1 MVKRKK
7 FRKQEEVVLTLDD
20 LQSMRDG
27 ANDYF
32 SKKNAQAQI
41 DLHFMP
47 PKPKR
52 KKKEKKEKRYRERN

>member
-7 FRKQEEVVLTLDD
+7 FRKPQEEVLTLED
-20 LQSMRDG
+20 LQAMRYQTPNPFQRKG
-27 ANDYF
+27 I
-32 SKKNAQAQI
+32 QTQI

-52 KKKEKKEKRYRERN
+52 KKKEKREKRYRERN

>member
-1 MVKRKK
+1 MVKRKN
-7 FRKQEEVVLTLDD
+7 FRKPQEEVLTLDD
-20 LQSMRDG
+20 LQAMRDG
-27 ANDYF
+27 TKDSF
-32 SKKNAQAQI
+32 SRKNFQTKI